1 MALTPMMVEY
11 MKTKEQ
17 YSDCILFYRLGDFY
31 EMFFDDAITVSR
43 ELELV
48 LTGKNCGLEERAPMC
63 GIPHHAAAAYIPRLV
78 NKGYK
83 VAICEQLEDP
93 KKAKGIVKRGVVK
106 IITPGTFVDSNSN
119 LDNDNTYLMAILEDE
134 DKIGLALSDIS
145 TGEFKTTSFKN
156 IRMSLLDEIA
166 KVNPKEIILDV
177 NADEK
182 LINDIKGVSPALIT
196 KKDFNEFF
204 VSIDELKMQF
214 SDLEA
219 SGLDREREIT
229 SRVLLKYINE
239 TQMMSLTNINLLEQY
254 EIINY
259 MTIDSNSRRNLELTE
274 SIREK
279 TKKGSLLWVLDKSAT
294 TMGGRTLRRWIDEP
308 LIIKSEIEK
317 RLSGVSELFSCIGLN
332 EDLRTAL
339 KEIYDIERIVG
350 KISNKNVNAKD
361 LLSLKASLIRIPQ
374 VKSLLKDAKSELL
387 TDYYEN
393 LDELTDVRTLLENSI
408 KEDPSLTIKEGNII
422 KTGYNAEVDELR
434 QSKLHGKEWIA
445 ALENREREFTGI
457 KSLKVGYNKVFGYYI
472 EISKANFNSIP
483 EGRYIRKQ
491 TLTNAERFITEEL
504 KTMEDK
510 ILGSEEKL
518 VNLEYELFME
528 VRDEIEKHI
537 GRLKKSARI
546 IANLDGISTLALV
559 ALENDYVKPQINEE
573 GIIEINEGRHPVVEK
588 VIGRGEFVSNNTTL
602 NQDDKEL
609 LLITGPN
616 MAGKSTYMRQVALI
630 TLMAQIGSFVPAN
643 FANISICDKIFTRIG
658 ASDDLAGGKSTFMV
672 EMWEVSN
679 ILKNATSKSLVLL
692 DEVGRGTSTYD
703 GLSIAWSVIEYITKN
718 DHLRCKTLFATHYH
732 ELVKLEGVLKGVK
745 NYSVA
750 VKKSEDSVIFLRKI
764 IEGGADESYGIEVA
778 KLAGLPD
785 KVIERAREILCDLE
799 GNNKTD
805 ILNSDA
811 VKEST
816 VDFEHSSSYE
826 KNNLPKESNEQSIPS
841 VNDYEKREH
850 EAEVA
855 LVNKINELSLKEKQL
870 NDAINE
876 NNSLKEKTSS
886 LEDQLNK
893 LKLELDH
900 EKNTRK
906 HKKNENNDTMQI
918 NFETIEK
925 DSFIKEVSAIDI
937 LSLNPM
943 EAMNTLYKLVSES
956 KKLSK

>member
-17 YSDCILFYRLGDFY
+17 YNDCILFYRLGDFY

-93 KKAKGIVKRGVVK
+93 KQAKGIVKRGVVK

-119 LDNDNTYLMAILEDE
+119 LENDNTYLMSVYEDVE
-134 DKIGLALSDIS
+134 KIGISTSDIS

-166 KVNPKEIILDV
+166 KVNPKEILLDV
-177 NADEK
+177 NASES
-182 LINDIKGVSPALIT
+182 LINDIKGISSALIT
-196 KKDFNEFF
+196 KKDFSDFI
-204 VSIDELKMQF
+204 VSFDELKEQF
-214 SDLEA
+214 SDLEV
-219 SGLDREREIT
+219 SGLDNERELT

-317 RLSGVSELFSCIGLN
+317 RLSGVEEIFNSISFN
-332 EDLRTAL
+332 DDLRTAL

-350 KISNKNVNAKD
+350 KISNQNVNAKD
-361 LLSLKASLIRIPQ
+361 MLSLKSSLSRIPEI
-374 VKSLLKDAKSELL
+374 KELLKYAKSPLL
-387 TDYYEN
+387 CEYYDN
-393 LDELTDVRTLLENSI
+393 LDTLDDVRDLLEKSI

-422 KTGYNAEVDELR
+422 KDGYNDEVDELR
-434 QSKLHGKEWIA
+434 QSKIHGKEWIA

-472 EISKANFNSIP
+472 EISKANFSSIP

-491 TLTNAERFITEEL
+491 TLTNAERYITEEL
-504 KTMEDK
+504 KVMEDK

-518 VNLEYELFME
+518 VNLEYALFME
-528 VRDEIEKHI
+528 VRNEVEKHI
-537 GRLKKSARI
+537 ARLKKSARI
-546 IANLDGISTLALV
+546 ISDLDGVSTLALI
-559 ALENDYVKPQINEE
+559 ALENDYVKPEINET
-573 GIIEINEGRHPVVEK
+573 GIIQINEGRHPVVEK
-588 VIGRGEFVSNNTTL
+588 VIGRGEFVSNNTIL
-602 NQDDKEL
+602 NDDDKEL

-630 TLMAQIGSFVPAN
+630 TLMAQIGSFVPAVS
-643 FANISICDKIFTRIG
+643 ANISICDKIFTRIG

-718 DHLRCKTLFATHYH
+718 ENLRCKTLFATHYH
-732 ELVKLEGVLKGVK
+732 ELVKLEGTIKGVK

-750 VKKSEDSVIFLRKI
+750 VKKNEDSVIFLRKI

-778 KLAGLPD
+778 KLAGLPNA
-785 KVIERAREILCDLE
+785 VIERAREILEDLE
-799 GNNKTD
+799 KANKVDINN
-805 ILNSDA
+805 L
-811 VKEST
+811 
-816 VDFEHSSSYE
+816 SSYE
-826 KNNLPKESNEQSIPS
+826 TTIKEIAIDDDLYTNSFKDCVNEEMQNSEGCI
-841 VNDYEKREH
+841 NEIEK
-850 EAEVA
+850 A
-855 LVNKINELSLKEKQL
+855 LIDKVNELSFK
-870 NDAINE
+870 D
-876 NNSLKEKTSS
+876 
-886 LEDQLNK
+886 NK
-893 LKLELDH
+893 LKEYENKIQEYIQNISELEKEISVLKSEIH
-900 EKNTRK
+900 KEKHI
-906 HKKNENNDTMQI
+906 HKAKSDIKNDTMQI
-918 NFETIEK
+918 NFDSFEK
-925 DSFIKEVSAIDI
+925 DTFINSISQTDI

-943 EAMNTLYKLVSES
+943 EAMNMLYKLVGEA
-956 KKLSK
+956 KKLKNN

>member
-31 EMFFDDAITVSR
+31 EMFFDDAVTVSR

-93 KKAKGIVKRGVVK
+93 KKVKGIVKRGVVK

-119 LDNDNTYLMAILEDE
+119 LENDNTYLMAILEDE
-134 DKIGLALSDIS
+134 DKIGLALADIS

-166 KVNPKEIILDV
+166 KVNPKEIILDI

-182 LINDIKGVSPALIT
+182 LINDIKGISSALIT

-219 SGLDREREIT
+219 SGLDKERELT

-254 EIINY
+254 DIINY

-317 RLSGVSELFSCIGLN
+317 RLSGVEELFSSIGFN
-332 EDLRTAL
+332 EDLRSAL

-361 LLSLKASLIRIPQ
+361 LLSLKSSLNRIPQ
-374 VKSLLKDAKSELL
+374 VKSLLKNAKSDLL
-387 TDYYEN
+387 TYYYDN
-393 LDELTDVRTLLENSI
+393 LDELTDVRILLENSI

-422 KTGYNAEVDELR
+422 KAGYNSDVDELR
-434 QSKLHGKEWIA
+434 QSKIHGKEWIA

-472 EISKANFNSIP
+472 EISKANFSSIP

-518 VNLEYELFME
+518 VNLEYKLFVE

-546 IANLDGISTLALV
+546 IANLDAISTLALV
-559 ALENDYVKPQINEE
+559 ALENDYVKPEINEE

-602 NQDDKEL
+602 DQNNKEL

-643 FANISICDKIFTRIG
+643 SANISICDKIFTRIG

-732 ELVKLEGVLKGVK
+732 ELVKLEGVIKGVK

-750 VKKSEDSVIFLRKI
+750 VKKSNDSVIFLRKI

-778 KLAGLPD
+778 KLAGLPN

-799 GNNKTD
+799 TSNKTNTLSND
-805 ILNSDA
+805 V
-811 VKEST
+811 VKE
-816 VDFEHSSSYE
+816 
-826 KNNLPKESNEQSIPS
+826 Q
-841 VNDYEKREH
+841 
-850 EAEVA
+850 EAEIA
-855 LVNKINELSLKEKQL
+855 LVTKVNELRIKEEEL
-870 NDAINE
+870 NKVINE
-876 NNSLKEKTSS
+876 NVSLLEKNES
-886 LEDQLNK
+886 LQEELNK
-893 LKLELDH
+893 IKIETNY
-900 EKNTRK
+900 EKHSK
-906 HKKNENNDTMQI
+906 KIKKNDNNTMQI

-925 DSFIKEVSAIDI
+925 DSFINEVSSIDI
-937 LSLNPM
+937 LNLNPM
-943 EAMNTLYKLVSES
+943 EAMNVLYKLVSES
-956 KKLSK
+956 KKLNKQ